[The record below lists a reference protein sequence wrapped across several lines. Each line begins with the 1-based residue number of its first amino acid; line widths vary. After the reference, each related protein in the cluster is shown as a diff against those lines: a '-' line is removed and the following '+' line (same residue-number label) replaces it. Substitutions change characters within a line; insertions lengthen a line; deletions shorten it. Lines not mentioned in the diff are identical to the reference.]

1 MRMNGDV
8 GKTVGDNRSR
18 ETEKRV
24 NQTGENRPIILHK
37 KVQMRMG
44 EVEREGNILYETK

>member
-1 MRMNGDV
+1 MGDI
-8 GKTVGDNRSR
+8 RSR

-24 NQTGENRPIILHK
+24 NQTGENRPIILHN

-44 EVEREGNILYETK
+44 EVEREGKLLYETK